1 MGASHIDTG
10 ILLAVVIPLAII
22 ELAMKIYCIVD
33 LFKSD
38 RKGRG
43 NNKLVW
49 LLVILLVS
57 TFGWLIYLLAGREE

>member
-1 MGASHIDTG
+1 MGVSHIDTG
-10 ILLAVVIPLAII
+10 ILLAVIPLAII
-22 ELAMKIYCIVD
+22 DLAMVIYCIVD

-38 RKGRG
+38 RKVRG